1 MTCLDL
7 YSGQP
12 GFSLPKSSQTK
23 QVTTL
28 PGLGGLHSYQARKTQ
43 STRAKGKYKWSW
55 EQENAH
61 ELGGGAREAAFPP
74 TARQY

>member
-12 GFSLPKSSQTK
+12 GFSLPKSETK
-23 QVTTL
+23 QVTTV
-28 PGLGGLHSYQARKTQ
+28 PGLDGLHSYQARKTQ
-43 STRAKGKYKWSW
+43 STRAKGKYKLSW
-55 EQENAH
+55 EQESAR